1 MLIQAPYQVGDV
13 VSIKLSS
20 GEETVCRLE
29 EIKSDVYIVKKPLM
43 LVAGETGAGLAPFM
57 FTVDPDSKFE
67 FAINSVICIVKTA
80 KDAADMY
87 IQATTGIKTV

>member
-29 EIKSDVYIVKKPLM
+29 EIKSDVYIVKKPL
-43 LVAGETGAGLAPFM
+43 
-57 FTVDPDSKFE
+57 
-67 FAINSVICIVKTA
+67 C
-80 KDAADMY
+80 
-87 IQATTGIKTV
+87 

>member
-13 VSIKLSS
+13 VSVKLSS

-29 EIKSDVYIVKKPLM
+29 EIKDNAIVVKKPLM
-43 LVAGETGAGLAPFM
+43 LVAGDSGAGLAPFM
-57 FTVDPDSKFE
+57 FTVDPDAKFE
-67 FAINSVICIVKTA
+67 FKLNNIICIVKTV

-87 IQATTGIKTV
+87 IKATTGIQTV